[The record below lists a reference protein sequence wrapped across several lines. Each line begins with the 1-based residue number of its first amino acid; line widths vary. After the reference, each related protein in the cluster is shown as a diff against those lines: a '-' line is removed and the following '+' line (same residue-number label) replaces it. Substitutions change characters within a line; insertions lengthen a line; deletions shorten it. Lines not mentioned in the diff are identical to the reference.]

1 MLNRLEIPDGF
12 QKNNFKD
19 QMREG
24 YPRVCDWLV
33 HNSLMVDGA
42 ITRLR
47 HRGKHYQSLGSGRPG
62 AIGTHRSQVI
72 LPLVGRFSHLQ
83 NNLGNLHPILLSRY
97 FPEKL
102 KQRKWSK
109 ACPRK
114 VP

>member
-33 HNSLMVDGA
+33 HNSLMIDGA

-47 HRGKHYQSLGSGRPG
+47 HRGKHYPSFITDRSGLQGHDQQVVNFFSLVEALASVKQVMCIRFYYL
-62 AIGTHRSQVI
+62 GTSF
-72 LPLVGRFSHLQ
+72 LCL
-83 NNLGNLHPILLSRY
+83 Y
-97 FPEKL
+97 
-102 KQRKWSK
+102 
-109 ACPRK
+109 A
-114 VP
+114 